1 MRGDGNWST
10 SGFFVVPW
18 PTLLMFESLP
28 LYPDDVHKIPLLEQ
42 SKNLGWSC
50 VCPANMSPLSKSV
63 LTPEE
68 HLKTQNGRTLLGS
81 MASVPPG
88 WKISPL
94 TPLLGNYVDV
104 LSNCLSMRNSVAF
117 EDVAEFIAHNLESEE
132 FVRERVGLIKL

>member
-1 MRGDGNWST
+1 M
-10 SGFFVVPW
+10 
-18 PTLLMFESLP
+18 LKSLP

-42 SKNLGWSC
+42 SKNLRWSC

-68 HLKTQNGRTLLGS
+68 HLKTQNGRTPLVS

-88 WKISPL
+88 WKTSSL

-104 LSNCLSMRNSVAF
+104 LSNCLSMRNAVVF
-117 EDVAEFIAHNLESEE
+117 EDVAEFIVTNLESEE
-132 FVRERVGLIKL
+132 KFVRERVGLIML